1 MLTLIHFAC
10 NEIRGI
16 YLLALTAAAAAA
28 VVVAAVFAS
37 HFQTKKLFD

>member
-16 YLLALTAAAAAA
+16 YLLALTAAAAAG
-28 VVVAAVFAS
+28 VAAVFAS

>member
-16 YLLALTAAAAAA
+16 YLLALTAAAAA
-28 VVVAAVFAS
+28 VVVAAVFVS